1 MRFDDRV
8 AVITGAGGNP
18 SLGRSYALYLA
29 SRGAKVVV
37 NDLGVGPDGRNEL
50 PANAEAVVQEIK
62 DLGGEA
68 IADGS
73 SVAESD
79 SAKAVVQT
87 ALDEWGRID
96 ILVNNAGIAIIA
108 AFDEISDSDVEKSV
122 AVHMLGT
129 IWMCKAAW
137 PHMTDAGYGRIIN
150 ISSGGIL
157 GGSYLNVYG
166 ACKAGIFGLSRS
178 LAVEGD
184 PRGIV
189 VNAFAPS
196 ATTAAIRHNTGGQ
209 GDAQLDWERHTP
221 DIVAPA
227 LAYMAHEECTF
238 TGKCVRA
245 LDGRVSEFFYSETKG
260 YTNTELEIED
270 VRDHL
275 DEWLD
280 RSGSTDIVDPVEME
294 AARGKTFVP
303 KPYVPA

>member
-1 MRFDDRV
+1 MNDRRVVFDF
-8 AVITGAGGNP
+8 AATFSNGGGIQGQDFR
-18 SLGRSYALYLA
+18 L
-29 SRGAKVVV
+29 
-37 NDLGVGPDGRNEL
+37 D
-50 PANAEAVVQEIK
+50 VQ
-62 DLGGEA
+62 G
-68 IADGS
+68 
-73 SVAESD
+73 
-79 SAKAVVQT
+79 
-87 ALDEWGRID
+87 
-96 ILVNNAGIAIIA
+96 
-108 AFDEISDSDVEKSV
+108 DEISDSDVEKSV

-238 TGKCVRA
+238 TGKCVRCCDA
-245 LDGRVSEFFYSETKG
+245 REGDSGRDLG
-260 YTNTELEIED
+260 MLE
-270 VRDHL
+270 V
-275 DEWLD
+275 
-280 RSGSTDIVDPVEME
+280 V
-294 AARGKTFVP
+294 
-303 KPYVPA
+303 